1 MNSNKDQGNYE
12 CTVSNTGGTVRSS
25 AANLKIFDGQN
36 ELCQVKPKMRKFCR
50 SSRTIDVGEC
60 TTPEIENVPYGM
72 CLTKDQHKNVANE
85 QCDNRYGID
94 GLSSFSGGRREE
106 VERATGV
113 CCQADE
119 TDKELIDCDDDG
131 TTYQITVDIIQKGS
145 IID

>member
-1 MNSNKDQGNYE
+1 
-12 CTVSNTGGTVRSS
+12 
-25 AANLKIFDGQN
+25 
-36 ELCQVKPKMRKFCR
+36 MRKFCR

-72 CLTKDQHKNVANE
+72 CLTKEQHQSVDNE
-85 QCDNRYGID
+85 RCDNRYGIE
-94 GLSSFSGGRREE
+94 GLVKGFTGGQGNNKREE

-131 TTYQITVDIIQKGS
+131 TITMMS
-145 IID
+145 AMMRC